1 MNHHTL
7 DGVKMLHH
15 DEMRNYDRIQG
26 KIISVI
32 LNHGCKTIETPNFED
47 YDVYQ
52 HFFPHMR
59 QQMVKTIDTDG
70 RVLVLRPDVTLP
82 VVETAA
88 REFPR
93 PNQLLK
99 FGYVSTVFREYFGRS
114 TYGKDFLQGGIEILG
129 DSSPECDG
137 EVIVM
142 AAEILKA
149 VGVETIH
156 IDIGTAAYT
165 KALFDG
171 LPLDE
176 EQKDTLRS
184 YLADRNLVACR
195 QYIASLPLSGDA
207 RKALEALPVLFGPYA
222 QTLSKAKELCINS
235 GMLNALSRLERIYD
249 YVLYAGFAD
258 KVQLDFGFASKLGY
272 YTDMVFKV
280 YVERGAADVGI
291 VGEDVLIEEAP
302 GADVYEVMDLGIG
315 RCRMAVAGIAGKP
328 VDMTKRITIGTKYPR
343 IARQYFE
350 QHHHSVDIIKLNG
363 SVELAP
369 LVGLSDVIVDIVET
383 GNTLKANGLEVL
395 QYFMDFSARM
405 ICNPV
410 SFKMKYKEIQELMQV
425 IQQKEM
431 EA

>member
-1 MNHHTL
+1 MAIHIALAKGRIHKAVMNYLQESGYVFSTYSEDSRKL
-7 DGVKMLHH
+7 
-15 DEMRNYDRIQG
+15 I
-26 KIISVI
+26 
-32 LNHGCKTIETPNFED
+32 FED
-47 YDVYQ
+47 SR
-52 HFFPHMR
+52 HLLKITL
-59 QQMVKTIDTDG
+59 VKS
-70 RVLVLRPDVTLP
+70 PDV
-82 VVETAA
+82 A
-88 REFPR
+88 
-93 PNQLLK
+93 
-99 FGYVSTVFREYFGRS
+99 
-114 TYGKDFLQGGIEILG
+114 
-129 DSSPECDG
+129 
-137 EVIVM
+137 
-142 AAEILKA
+142 
-149 VGVETIH
+149 
-156 IDIGTAAYT
+156 
-165 KALFDG
+165 
-171 LPLDE
+171 
-176 EQKDTLRS
+176 
-184 YLADRNLVACR
+184 
-195 QYIASLPLSGDA
+195 
-207 RKALEALPVLFGPYA
+207 
-222 QTLSKAKELCINS
+222 
-235 GMLNALSRLERIYD
+235 
-249 YVLYAGFAD
+249 
-258 KVQLDFGFASKLGY
+258 
-272 YTDMVFKV
+272 V